1 VFWLRDTETIKQR
14 SIYVYLPS
22 VEHKERWQRHA
33 EKLGVSISK
42 FVTEYVENSLRQEE
56 EPSYKSRSDI
66 WKENNELKQQVKD
79 LTRKRRVLETV
90 VDRLEQELRRYRAK
104 PFLEEEFEGL
114 RGYEKELITLLKS
127 RDVVSDDEIFSHLG
141 IDPSESD
148 AVKGI
153 SKQLEHLEAYGL
165 VKSSPRG
172 WKWTG

>member
-1 VFWLRDTETIKQR
+1 VLLLVTKPVKPRA
-14 SIYVYLPS
+14 IYVYLPS
-22 VEHKERWQRHA
+22 VEQKEKWLARA

-56 EPSYKSRSDI
+56 EPGYKSRSDL
-66 WKENNELKQQVKD
+66 WKENSELKQQVKD
-79 LTRKRRVLETV
+79 LARKRRVLETV

-104 PFLEEEFEGL
+104 PFLEEEFVGV
-114 RGYEKELITLLKS
+114 RSYEKDLVTLLKS
-127 RDVVSDDEIFSHLG
+127 RDAVADDQIFSHLG
-141 IDPSESD
+141 IDPSEHD

-153 SKQLEHLEAYGL
+153 SKQLENLEAYGL

>member
-1 VFWLRDTETIKQR
+1 MGETETIKQR
-14 SIYVYLPS
+14 AIYVYLPS
-22 VEHKERWQRHA
+22 VEQKEKWQARA

-42 FVTEYVENSLRQEE
+42 FVIEYVENSLRQEE
-56 EPSYKSRSDI
+56 EPSYKSRSEI

-79 LTRKRRVLETV
+79 LTRRNRVLETV

-104 PFLEEEFEGL
+104 PFLEEEFEGV
-114 RGYEKELITLLKS
+114 RGYEKELITLLRS
-127 RDVVSDDEIFSHLG
+127 RDAVTGDQIFSYLG
-141 IDPSESD
+141 IDPSEHN

-153 SKQLEHLEAYGL
+153 SKQLENLEAYGL

>member
-1 VFWLRDTETIKQR
+1 MGETETIKQR
-14 SIYVYLPS
+14 AIYVYLPS
-22 VEHKERWQRHA
+22 VGQKERWQRQA

-42 FVTEYVENSLRQEE
+42 FVIEYVENSLRQEE
-56 EPSYKSRSDI
+56 EPGYKSRSDL
-66 WKENNELKQQVKD
+66 WRENNELRQQVKD
-79 LTRKRRVLETV
+79 LMRKRRVLETV

-104 PFLEEEFEGL
+104 PFLEEEFEGV

-127 RDVVSDDEIFSHLG
+127 RDAVTGDQIFSHLG

-148 AVKGI
+148 AVKGV
-153 SKQLEHLEAYGL
+153 SKQLENLEAYGL

>member
-1 VFWLRDTETIKQR
+1 MGETETIKQR
-14 SIYVYLPS
+14 AIYVYLPS
-22 VEHKERWQRHA
+22 VEQKQRWQRHA

-42 FVTEYVENSLRQEE
+42 FVIEYVENSLRQEE
-56 EPSYKSRSDI
+56 EPSYKSRSDL
-66 WKENNELKQQVKD
+66 WKENSELKQQVKD
-79 LTRKRRVLETV
+79 LARKHRVLETV

-104 PFLEEEFEGL
+104 PFLEEEFEGV

-127 RDVVSDDEIFSHLG
+127 QDAVTGDQIFSHLG
-141 IDPSESD
+141 IDPSEYE

-153 SKQLEHLEAYGL
+153 SKQLASLEAYGL